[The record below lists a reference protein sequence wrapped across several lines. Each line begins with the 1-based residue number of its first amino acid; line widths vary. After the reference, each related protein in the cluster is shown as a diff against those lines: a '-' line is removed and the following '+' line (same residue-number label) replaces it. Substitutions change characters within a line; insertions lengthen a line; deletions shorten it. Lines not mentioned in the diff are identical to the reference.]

1 MRSTDALPRRNN
13 GRNAAASSFST
24 GSSVGVQKERNFRFF
39 DNRQKYLLF
48 VHTCSEKRVIAR
60 RVSHE
65 LANIHPRPPALRI
78 FDAGVGDGTV
88 LTRVMRSMHG
98 RFPHMPFYVAGK
110 EISLEDARLTLDKM
124 PDRFTDHPATVFVLT
139 NMYYSEAPWLTV
151 KSHAVASRL
160 IWHEVQLKG
169 STATEFEEQISE
181 LQPFLDENWRAGASP
196 KTGNPVYERP
206 IVLVIYR
213 SDHRFVLDRVI
224 PQPGRAQANFDL
236 IVASQPYRART
247 SAEFKAAKVISPLS
261 RALGPAGRLIAIHSC
276 GNDPGMEVIQNVWPD
291 DNPFVS
297 NRHDIMRAVKK
308 DLSSAAREF
317 NLNAQ
322 NDERSIFRYQLETLP
337 NEVSGPIGTSTMF
350 AAWNAAVYVAQIDDE
365 RLAEVARDG
374 RYITATNDV
383 LHKHSG
389 LWFNDES
396 YVISRHRD

>member
-1 MRSTDALPRRNN
+1 MKEFAATYASAVQGATSALDDA
-13 GRNAAASSFST
+13 
-24 GSSVGVQKERNFRFF
+24 GVQKERNFRFF